1 MTQHRDE
8 QRPARPRL
16 TLRRVDQAVAAVF
29 LALALAAIG
38 GHWIWQGRLRS
49 RMIDIDR
56 VDPLAIKLQ
65 IDVNEA
71 QWSDLPSGNLCETGQ
86 PRELARFA

>member
-1 MTQHRDE
+1 MTPHRDSS
-8 QRPARPRL
+8 RPPGPRL
-16 TLRRVDQAVAAVF
+16 TLRRVDQAVAAVC

-38 GHWIWQGRLRS
+38 GHWLWQGRLRG

-71 QWSDLPSGNLCETGQ
+71 DWSDLPSGNLCETGQ
-86 PRELARFA
+86 PRALARFA